1 MPPFLPTSWL
11 CFCRS
16 SKPRG
21 YAVATRKPSL
31 IPSLF
36 LEHVPCLIL
45 APFSFSPPV
54 RHARLGR

>member
-1 MPPFLPTSWL
+1 MPPFLPTSSL

-21 YAVATRKPSL
+21 YAATTRKPSL

-36 LEHVPCLIL
+36 LGHVPCLIL
-45 APFSFSPPV
+45 APFSFAPPV
-54 RHARLGR
+54 PPC